1 MDLMS
6 TVYGSQWMPL
16 LIILKKQSR
25 QPVLQKALKAIECF
39 DQHERRPEKYGVA
52 AAFYG
57 EDCMNEVLELLQSI
71 TEGKKE
77 VDYDDPETDLNMI
90 INAIVANNAE

>member
-1 MDLMS
+1 M
-6 TVYGSQWMPL
+6 
-16 LIILKKQSR
+16 I
-25 QPVLQKALKAIECF
+25 
-39 DQHERRPEKYGVA
+39 QHERRPEKYGVA

-77 VDYDDPETDLNMI
+77 VDDDDPETDIECEYQCNCSQQC
-90 INAIVANNAE
+90 